1 LNVRVSALESDVSA
15 IKTDIKW
22 IKMLITPTFLVTFIS
37 LLLMIARLGVI

>member
-1 LNVRVSALESDVSA
+1 MNVRVGALESDVSA